1 MAVLW
6 LLVEGAQVA
15 QGGVARYASNL
26 LAEQDGLRAE
36 FGGRGIRL
44 DFVLGEPHYRDTV
57 PGYDLARW
65 QRTDAWLRAR
75 GGRAVRLI
83 SDTDGDAPWGAD
95 RFCHALSAAGAQI
108 ALDLA
113 ADYDGVLVISTT
125 SAFAQ
130 VPGMV
135 QRLGGDLATRVLHV
149 HTFGMATHDTQTVP
163 AAAEIAADGDV
174 AYWVRHSPRVLFGY
188 ISCYTARL
196 YRELY
201 GAPADSLVPNRTGI
215 PLADHRFEPMA
226 QDKAEAEV
234 AGLVPERGR
243 FVVMWGRR
251 SETTLDKGYHLLIEA
266 AAREPTMVPVI
277 ATRRPDPNM
286 AALAERLG
294 VAAVFLVDQPFRV
307 ISSLVQHERTVAV
320 AFLGEAEPGAA
331 APMEAMWTA
340 RESDTVMLFANTG
353 NLPELVVD
361 GESGILTDRTPEA
374 VAVGLGRLAALTS
387 ADCRRMAVAAAST
400 VRQTCDFAVTIRELL
415 DASVARW
422 DALR

>member
-1 MAVLW
+1 
-6 LLVEGAQVA
+6 
-15 QGGVARYASNL
+15 
-26 LAEQDGLRAE
+26 
-36 FGGRGIRL
+36 
-44 DFVLGEPHYRDTV
+44 
-57 PGYDLARW
+57 
-65 QRTDAWLRAR
+65 
-75 GGRAVRLI
+75 
-83 SDTDGDAPWGAD
+83 
-95 RFCHALSAAGAQI
+95 
-108 ALDLA
+108 
-113 ADYDGVLVISTT
+113 
-125 SAFAQ
+125 
-130 VPGMV
+130 
-135 QRLGGDLATRVLHV
+135 
-149 HTFGMATHDTQTVP
+149 
-163 AAAEIAADGDV
+163 
-174 AYWVRHSPRVLFGY
+174 
-188 ISCYTARL
+188 
-196 YRELY
+196 
-201 GAPADSLVPNRTGI
+201 
-215 PLADHRFEPMA
+215 
-226 QDKAEAEV
+226 
-234 AGLVPERGR
+234 
-243 FVVMWGRR
+243 
-251 SETTLDKGYHLLIEA
+251 
-266 AAREPTMVPVI
+266 
-277 ATRRPDPNM
+277 M

>member
-6 LLVEGAQVA
+6 LVIEGAQVA
-15 QGGVARYASNL
+15 QGGVAQYAANL
-26 LAEQDGLRAE
+26 LAEQDELRAE
-36 FGGRGIRL
+36 FAGRGIGL
-44 DFVLGEPHYRDTV
+44 DFVVGEPHYRDTV

-75 GGRAVRLI
+75 GGRAVRLV
-83 SDTDGDAPWGAD
+83 SDTDGDSPWGAD
-95 RFCHALSAAGAQI
+95 RFSHALSAAGAQV

-113 ADYDGVLVISTT
+113 VDYEGVLVISTT
-125 SAFAQ
+125 SAFAR

-135 QRLGGDLATRVLHV
+135 QRLGGDLATRILHV
-149 HTFGMATHDTQTVP
+149 HTFGMATHDTRTVP
-163 AAAEIAADGDV
+163 TATEITADGDV

-188 ISCYTARL
+188 ISRYTAQL

-215 PLADHRFEPMA
+215 RLADPRFEPMA
-226 QDKAEAEV
+226 RDQAEAEV
-234 AGLVPERGR
+234 GGLPERGR

-266 AAREPTMVPVI
+266 AAREPGLVPVI
-277 ATRRPDPNM
+277 ATRRPDPSMN
-286 AALAERLG
+286 ALAERLG
-294 VAAVFLVDQPFRV
+294 VTAVFLVDQPFRV
-307 ISSLVQHERTVAV
+307 ISALVQHERTVGV

-340 RESDTVMLFANTG
+340 RKSDTVMLFANAG

-361 GESGILTDRTPEA
+361 GESGLLTDRTKEA
-374 VAVGLGRLAALTS
+374 VAAGLRRLAALAS
-387 ADCRRMAVAAAST
+387 PDRRSMAVAAAS
-400 VRQTCDFAVTIRELL
+400 VIQQTCDFALTIREFL
-415 DASVARW
+415 DASVSRW